1 MVGWDWLGAPPGAL
15 GGCGIEAKKME
26 LSDTRRE
33 RWPEGQG
40 RAIKLGPSAARF
52 PSHSFR
58 IFLEPPTVSA
68 RVPQHWTNPLDLDTL
83 TPMPCI
89 LY

>member
-15 GGCGIEAKKME
+15 ESCGIEAKKME

-40 RAIKLGPSAARF
+40 RAIKLGPSTARSYHTL
-52 PSHSFR
+52 PH
-58 IFLEPPTVSA
+58 LPVSA
-68 RVPQHWTNPLDLDTL
+68 RVPQHWTKPLDLDTL